1 VQPENGDSGV
11 TDKDLLLADPSGTNR
26 TLERQK
32 QLDSWFG
39 KWEFLWKVRLGKF
52 GEEELSRHGGDD
64 GVHRQ
69 IRAVEAVILRNLAK
83 LNGDSSL
90 SRVYKSIARFMEN
103 LTRKPLPRF
112 ITDAPSTVAQR
123 LGKRKIG
130 RPQSVSSDHDEVE
143 PLQIL
148 DAIAK
153 LATATHGR
161 FLYIKNPVIN
171 ISSHLGISRDALQ
184 ARRKKVSS
192 NNVWI
197 ERLKSEWGNLSPAER
212 STEAEKRIR
221 NAVDRLLMSWG
232 KGNQRHGEK

>member
-1 VQPENGDSGV
+1 VQPESGDSGV
-11 TDKDLLLADPSGTNR
+11 TDKDLLLADPSATNQ

-32 QLDSWFG
+32 RLDSWLR
-39 KWEFLWKVRLGKF
+39 KWDFLWKVRLGKY
-52 GEEELSRHGGDD
+52 GEEEFLRHGGDD
-64 GVHRQ
+64 GIHRQ

-90 SRVYKSIARFMEN
+90 SRFYKSVAKFMEN

-112 ITDAPSTVAQR
+112 INDAPSIESRR

-130 RPQSVSSDHDEVE
+130 RPQSLSSDHDEVE

-161 FLYIKNPVIN
+161 FLYIKNPVID
-171 ISSHLGISRDALQ
+171 ISNRLGISRDALR
-184 ARRKKVSS
+184 ARRQKVSS
-192 NNVWI
+192 KNVWI
-197 ERLKSEWGNLSPAER
+197 ERLKSEWGNLSPVER

-232 KGNQRHGEK
+232 RGNQRGGEK